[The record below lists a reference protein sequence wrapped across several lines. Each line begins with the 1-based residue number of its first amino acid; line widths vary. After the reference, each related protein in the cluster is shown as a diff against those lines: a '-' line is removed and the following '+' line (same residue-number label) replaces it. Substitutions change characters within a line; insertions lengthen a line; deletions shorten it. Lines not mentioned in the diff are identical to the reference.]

1 MVHKDGLCV
10 SYFILTCAIII
21 SSGFAFWLYKD
32 TELIKYTDL
41 VRDSRKLLFYK
52 QYEDADKLRKETMA
66 EVFDDKVDIIWL
78 PLIKNEK
85 DGYVKFQM
93 YLRLLESNPDY
104 EIIYRDIAALMDL
117 ASEEYQTK
125 DKPHYLKALMAIE
138 GVHHVLL
145 ERYDLLVTAENK

>member
-10 SYFILTCAIII
+10 SYFILACAIVI

-32 TELIKYTDL
+32 TDLIKFTDL
-41 VRDSRKLLFYK
+41 VRDSRKLLFYQ
-52 QYEDADKLRKETMA
+52 QYEDAEKLRKETMA
-66 EVFDDKVDIIWL
+66 EVFDDEVDIIWL
-78 PLIKNEK
+78 PLVKNEK

-117 ASEEYQTK
+117 VSEEYQTM
-125 DKPHYLKALMAIE
+125 DKPRYLKTLMAIE

>member
-10 SYFILTCAIII
+10 SYFILACAIVI

-32 TELIKYTDL
+32 TDLIKFTDL
-41 VRDSRKLLFYK
+41 VRDSRKLLFYQ
-52 QYEDADKLRKETMA
+52 QYEDAEKLRKETMV
-66 EVFDDKVDIIWL
+66 EVFDDEVDIIWL
-78 PLIKNEK
+78 PLVKNEK

-125 DKPHYLKALMAIE
+125 DKPRYLKALMAIE

>member
-10 SYFILTCAIII
+10 SYFILACAIII

-32 TELIKYTDL
+32 TDLIKYTDL
-41 VRDSRKLLFYK
+41 IRDSRKLLFYQ
-52 QYEDADKLRKETMA
+52 QYDDAEKLRKEIMA
-66 EVFDDKVDIIWL
+66 EVFDDDVDIIWL
-78 PLIKNEK
+78 PLVKNEK

-104 EIIYRDIAALMDL
+104 EIIYRDIAVLMDFS
-117 ASEEYQTK
+117 SEEYQTK
-125 DKPHYLKALMAIE
+125 DKPRYLESLMAIE

-145 ERYDLLVTAENK
+145 ERYDLLVTAE

>member
-10 SYFILTCAIII
+10 SYFILACAIVI

-32 TELIKYTDL
+32 TDLIKFTDL
-41 VRDSRKLLFYK
+41 IRDSRKLLFYQ
-52 QYEDADKLRKETMA
+52 QYEDAEKLRKETMVEA
-66 EVFDDKVDIIWL
+66 FDDEVDIIWL
-78 PLIKNEK
+78 PLVKNEK

-117 ASEEYQTK
+117 VSEEYQTM
-125 DKPHYLKALMAIE
+125 DKPRYLKTLMAIE

-145 ERYDLLVTAENK
+145 ERYDLLVTAEN

>member
-10 SYFILTCAIII
+10 SYFILACAIVI

-32 TELIKYTDL
+32 TDLIKFTDL
-41 VRDSRKLLFYK
+41 VRDSRKLLFYQ
-52 QYEDADKLRKETMA
+52 QYEDAEKLRKETMV
-66 EVFDDKVDIIWL
+66 EVFDDEVDIIWL
-78 PLIKNEK
+78 PLVKNEK

-117 ASEEYQTK
+117 VSEEYQTM
-125 DKPHYLKALMAIE
+125 DKPRYLKTLMAIE

-145 ERYDLLVTAENK
+145 ERYDLLVTAEN